1 VNKMISAEVFQTQDE
16 AMTAANDLLKGMGL
30 SEVITPRRIVQKVP
44 LNSIYAEDFGNHG
57 YMMVMPGPQLLAELQ
72 EKADAVE
79 ARRQEKITALENQ
92 LAELRGE

>member
-1 VNKMISAEVFQTQDE
+1 MISAEVFQTQDE
-16 AMTAANDLLKGMGL
+16 AMTAANELLDGMGL

-57 YMMVMPGPQLLAELQ
+57 YMMVMPGPQLLAELR
-72 EKADAVE
+72 EKAEVIE
-79 ARRQEKITALENQ
+79 ARRQEKITALEQQ

>member
-1 VNKMISAEVFQTQDE
+1 MISAEVFQTQDE

-57 YMMVMPGPQLLAELQ
+57 YMMVMPGPQLLAELR
-72 EKADAVE
+72 EKAEVIE
-79 ARRQEKITALENQ
+79 ARRQEKITALEQQ